1 MNLDQ
6 QADVGEFWASLEK
19 ALVDMGDPPDAI
31 PLYQPVDE
39 LTARIVEN
47 VTGRHTSRLPY
58 CKRPL
63 EDIAREFAS
72 SGLRFTYVPP
82 VKK

>member
-19 ALVDMGDPPDAI
+19 ALVDMGEETCLMHSACLPIIADAI
-31 PLYQPVDE
+31 EKRNPHVKVLRHPLPECTVAQ
-39 LTARIVEN
+39 
-47 VTGRHTSRLPY
+47 
-58 CKRPL
+58 
-63 EDIAREFAS
+63 IAHEFAS

-82 VKK
+82 TRK